1 MSCMQKQNIQSEM
14 SHISIKYTHG
24 DCLASYPGF
33 PRVQTKNLKER
44 GEPGKVYHVRNEWR
58 ELNYKWAK
66 E

>member
-14 SHISIKYTHG
+14 SHISIKYTQ
-24 DCLASYPGF
+24 DSLASYPGSL
-33 PRVQTKNLKER
+33 RVQTKNQKER
-44 GEPGKVYHVRNEWR
+44 GEPGKVYHVRNERR

>member
-14 SHISIKYTHG
+14 SHISIKYTR
-24 DCLASYPGF
+24 DSLASYPGSL
-33 PRVQTKNLKER
+33 RVQTKNQKER